1 MRGRLACLGFA
12 LTAIVAGL
20 ALRLG
25 PWRLPLPLHHYGGS
39 VLWGMMLL
47 ALVAAIRPR
56 RSGLAACLALA
67 GASAACIEFIRL
79 VHTTELDTVRRT
91 LAGQLLL
98 GSLFSA
104 WNLLAYAV
112 GIGLMALVLRPV
124 VRRRLLVPGR
134 PGLSLDTGPAPSEA
148 SFPSA
153 LADGQ

>member
-1 MRGRLACLGFA
+1 MAGRSTGFERPSDVRGRLACLGFA
-12 LTAIVAGL
+12 LATVAAGL

-47 ALVAAIRPR
+47 ALVAAARPR
-56 RSGLAACLALA
+56 RGGMGPCLALA
-67 GASAACIEFIRL
+67 GMAAAGIEFTRL
-79 VHTTELDTVRRT
+79 VHTPWLDAFRRT

-112 GIGLMALVLRPV
+112 GIALMAMLLRPV
-124 VRRRLLVPGR
+124 VRRRR
-134 PGLSLDTGPAPSEA
+134 PTREEAGPVA
-148 SFPSA
+148 
-153 LADGQ
+153 

>member
-12 LTAIVAGL
+12 LAVILAGL

-47 ALVAAIRPR
+47 ALVAALRPPR
-56 RSGLAACLALA
+56 RGMPVCLALA
-67 GASAACIEFIRL
+67 GLAAAGIEFTRL
-79 VHTTELDTVRRT
+79 VHTPGLDAFRRT

-98 GSLFSA
+98 GSLFSP

-112 GIGLMALVLRPV
+112 GIALMAVALRPV
-124 VRRRLLVPGR
+124 VRRWPTARGEA
-134 PGLSLDTGPAPSEA
+134 GPVA
-148 SFPSA
+148 
-153 LADGQ
+153 